1 MAALVDTRRVL
12 LKFKG
17 FPQLIPRRYRVKKKW
32 AATLP
37 RITSTKLAL
46 QNFDV
51 NYGTQFGERWPS
63 IRVSLLSEQKYGA
76 LINNF
81 SSAQELM
88 KGLELQ
94 GARDFV
100 YEARAR
106 TWSPGSVGGKP
117 RGDEE
122 LVWSSSLAA
131 GQSGSEV
138 PLSSQVGEG
147 MEMAAATEPP
157 SLSPNIKCFTFPKGD
172 ITGFSPARL
181 DGSGLLGYYLLDAA
195 SVLPVL
201 ALDVQPGHTVLDLC
215 AAPGGKT
222 LALIQT
228 QACWRLAANDSSV
241 SRTGRLRRILQSYIP
256 REHSTED
263 RVRITSFDGRRWGE
277 LESNTFD
284 RVLVDVPC
292 TTDRHSLL
300 EEENNIFTRSRSKE
314 RQTLPLLQSH
324 LLLAGIKAALPGGV
338 VLYST
343 CTLSQ
348 LQNECVVER
357 AVQVAHEEL
366 GVTVHIEDLSPL
378 TQLFRD
384 TFNFAQG
391 MRLGELVLPHLTSNF
406 GPTYFCKLRRV
417 N

>member
-1 MAALVDTRRVL
+1 
-12 LKFKG
+12 
-17 FPQLIPRRYRVKKKW
+17 

-81 SSAQELM
+81 SSAEELI

-100 YEARAR
+100 YEAQAR
-106 TWSPGSVGGKP
+106 TWSN
-117 RGDEE
+117 
-122 LVWSSSLAA
+122 
-131 GQSGSEV
+131 EV

-147 MEMAAATEPP
+147 VEMAAATEPP

-172 ITGFSPARL
+172 ITAFSPARL

-222 LALIQT
+222 LAIIQT

-314 RQTLPLLQSH
+314 RQTLPLLQSQ

-348 LQNECVVER
+348 LQNEYVVER
-357 AVQVAHEEL
+357 AVQAAQEEL

-384 TFNFAQG
+384 TFHFAQG

-406 GPTYFCKLRRV
+406 GPTYFCKLRRI